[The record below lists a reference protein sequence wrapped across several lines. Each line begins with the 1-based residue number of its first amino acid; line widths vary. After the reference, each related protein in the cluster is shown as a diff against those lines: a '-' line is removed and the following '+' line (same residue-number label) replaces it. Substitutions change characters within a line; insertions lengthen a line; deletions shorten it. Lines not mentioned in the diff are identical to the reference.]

1 VTPGDGGGGRP
12 EWSRRGPARSS
23 ARPAGPRGG
32 PGPGKGP
39 GSERRP
45 GEPGTRRGGR
55 PDRGNKRAGGRG
67 RPAGPRPPVGGEP
80 GGPRGRGS
88 DGPARGN
95 GRSANAGGRG
105 DRGRRRARLAAARPK
120 SLRRAG
126 PARRLSISMLSIV
139 LVLGVFGGRLVQ
151 LQGLHWSF
159 YRAQAQEQMLP
170 PQPISIPVLRG
181 SITSSDNTV
190 LAMTVP
196 TYKVYADPVQI
207 KQPKRAQ
214 VAAALAGPLG
224 MTQAAILAL
233 IDYPSSPQYVV
244 LKQNVSAAA
253 GARITSL
260 ITSQQLPG
268 IAEAPTYTRV
278 YPNDDLAANL
288 IGFTNEQN
296 GDLTGDAGLE
306 QEYNSLLAGR
316 DGSEEVEMGP
326 TQQPIPQ
333 TEEIVKQPVPAGS
346 LELTIQSDIQ
356 WYAEQQCAAEVKAT
370 KARNCSVVVMQPSTG
385 RILALAQY
393 PTYNP
398 AAPASEA
405 ATADIP
411 VQNLFQPGS
420 TAKVIT
426 VAAALERGGQT
437 PMTTYTVP
445 DQIVVDGFAFH
456 DGETHPTERY
466 TIAGILANSLNDGM
480 VQVVQH
486 VSPQVQYQYFRA
498 FGIGS
503 DTGLGLAGESP
514 GLLPKPGTSNW
525 YGDTRYTLSFGQ
537 GVAVNAVQM
546 ASVYA
551 TIANGGV
558 RVQPSLVAG
567 TVSGSGAFRPAPAPK
582 RTRVLQPKTASE
594 LMAILQQVPVVDAE
608 GGEPWGVISGY
619 PVASKTGTAEV
630 AGPRCS
636 LCEYGSS
643 YIGIT
648 PANDP
653 QLVVAVN
660 VQDPTKGG
668 YFGDEV
674 AGPVFYH
681 VAKFALQTLRI
692 PPDNAKRPR
701 VRLTVP

>member
-1 VTPGDGGGGRP
+1 M
-12 EWSRRGPARSS
+12 RGQASD
-23 ARPAGPRGG
+23 RGG
-32 PGPGKGP
+32 PGTDGRAAGGP
-39 GSERRP
+39 GRRN
-45 GEPGTRRGGR
+45 GRRV
-55 PDRGNKRAGGRG
+55 AGGR
-67 RPAGPRPPVGGEP
+67 A
-80 GGPRGRGS
+80 
-88 DGPARGN
+88 
-95 GRSANAGGRG
+95 AGGRA
-105 DRGRRRARLAAARPK
+105 DRGRRRARLTAARPK

-151 LQGLHWSF
+151 LQGLHWSY
-159 YRAQAQEQMLP
+159 YRAQAQQQMLS

-190 LAMTVP
+190 LAMTVQ
-196 TYKVYADPVQI
+196 TDLVYADPYRLSHGVLSHD
-207 KQPKRAQ
+207 
-214 VAAALAGPLG
+214 AAALAGPLG
-224 MTQAAILAL
+224 LTQQAILAL
-233 IDYPSSPQYVV
+233 LDHPTSPQYVV
-244 LKQNVSAAA
+244 LKRSVSAAT
-253 GARITSL
+253 GTRISAL
-260 ITSQQLPG
+260 ELPG
-268 IAEAPTYTRV
+268 IAETPTYTRV
-278 YPNDDLAANL
+278 YPNGDLAANL

-296 GDLTGDAGLE
+296 GDLTGAAGIE
-306 QEYNSLLAGR
+306 QEYNPLLTGR

-326 TQQPIPQ
+326 TEQPIPQ
-333 TEEIVKQPVPAGS
+333 TQQIVKQPVPAGS
-346 LELTIQSDIQ
+346 LQLTIQSDIQ

-370 KARNCSVVVMQPSTG
+370 KAKNCSVVVMQPSTG

-393 PTYNP
+393 PTFNP
-398 AAPASEA
+398 TAPASVA

-411 VQNLFQPGS
+411 VQNVFQPGS

-426 VAAALERGGQT
+426 VAAALERGGQR

-445 DQIVVDGFAFH
+445 DNIVVDGFEFH
-456 DGETHPTERY
+456 DGETHPTQRY

-486 VSPQVQYQYFRA
+486 VTPQVQYQYLRA
-498 FGIGS
+498 FGLGEP
-503 DTGLGLAGESP
+503 TGLGLPGESP
-514 GLLPKPGTSNW
+514 GLLSPPSQW

-537 GVAVNAVQM
+537 GVAANAVQM

-567 TVSGSGAFRPAPAPK
+567 KVSGSGKFTPAPAPK

-594 LMAILQQVPVVDAE
+594 LMAILQQVPAVDAG
-608 GGEPWGVISGY
+608 GGEPWGVIYGY
-619 PVASKTGTAEV
+619 SVASKTGTAQV
-630 AGPRCS
+630 AAPGKRC
-636 LCEYGSS
+636 LCQYGSS

-668 YFGDEV
+668 YFGDQV

-681 VAKFALQTLRI
+681 VAKFALQTMRI
-692 PPDNAKRPR
+692 PPDNAQRPH

>member
-1 VTPGDGGGGRP
+1 
-12 EWSRRGPARSS
+12 
-23 ARPAGPRGG
+23 
-32 PGPGKGP
+32 
-39 GSERRP
+39 
-45 GEPGTRRGGR
+45 
-55 PDRGNKRAGGRG
+55 
-67 RPAGPRPPVGGEP
+67 
-80 GGPRGRGS
+80 
-88 DGPARGN
+88 
-95 GRSANAGGRG
+95 
-105 DRGRRRARLAAARPK
+105 
-120 SLRRAG
+120 
-126 PARRLSISMLSIV
+126 MLSIV

-151 LQGLHWSF
+151 IQGLHWSY
-159 YRAQAQEQMLP
+159 YRAQAQQQMLS
-170 PQPISIPVLRG
+170 PQPISIPVPRG

-190 LAMTVP
+190 LAMTVQ
-196 TYKVYADPVQI
+196 TYAVYADPLLI
-207 KQPKRAQ
+207 KQPERAR

-233 IDYPSSPQYVV
+233 IDHPSSPAYVV
-244 LKQNVSAAA
+244 LKQGVPTGA
-253 GARITSL
+253 GSRITSL
-260 ITSQQLPG
+260 GLPG
-268 IAEAPTYTRV
+268 IDATPTYTRV
-278 YPNDDLAANL
+278 YPNGGLAANL
-288 IGFTNEQN
+288 IGFTNADN
-296 GDLTGDAGLE
+296 GDLTGQAGVE
-306 QEYNSLLAGR
+306 QEYNSLLTGR

-333 TEEIVKQPVPAGS
+333 TQEIVKQPVPAGS
-346 LELTIQSDIQ
+346 LRLTIQSDIQ

-370 KARNCSVVVMQPSTG
+370 KAKNCSVVVMQPGTG

-393 PTYNP
+393 PTFNP
-398 AAPASEA
+398 ADPASVA
-405 ATADIP
+405 ATSDIP
-411 VQNLFQPGS
+411 VQNVFQPGS

-426 VAAALERGGQT
+426 VAAGLERGGQT

-445 DQIVVDGFAFH
+445 DRIVADGFAFH
-456 DGETHPTERY
+456 DGETHPTQRY

-498 FGIGS
+498 FGLGEP
-503 DTGLGLAGESP
+503 TGLGLPGESP
-514 GLLPKPGTSNW
+514 GLLSPPSQW

-537 GVAVNAVQM
+537 GVAANAVQM

-567 TVSGSGAFRPAPAPK
+567 TVSGSGKFTPARASK
-582 RTRVLQPKTASE
+582 RTRVLAPKTASE
-594 LMAILQQVPVVDAE
+594 LMAILQQVPVVDAD
-608 GGEPWGVISGY
+608 GGEPWGVIYGY
-619 PVASKTGTAEV
+619 SVASKTGTAQV
-630 AGPRCS
+630 AAPGKRC
-636 LCEYGSS
+636 LCQYGSS

-681 VAKFALQTLRI
+681 VAKFALQTMRI
-692 PPDNAKRPR
+692 PPDNAQRPR